1 VKCLT
6 VWQPWAE
13 LIVMGVKDV
22 ENRSWPT
29 LHRGSILIHAAARM
43 RGSDL
48 DVLAD
53 EYGIALDRAALE
65 LGAVLGA
72 VDVVD
77 CRREVTSPWHHAGAY
92 GWYLANPRRLLAP
105 IPCKGKLRLFDVPD
119 QLLPES
125 WRP

>member
-1 VKCLT
+1 MKCLT

-29 LHRGSILIHAAARM
+29 RHRGPILIHAAARM
-43 RGSDL
+43 RASDL

-53 EYGIALDRAALE
+53 EHGIELERAALAF
-65 LGAVLGA
+65 GAILGA

-77 CRREVTSPWHHAGAY
+77 CRREVMSPWHHAGAF
-92 GWYLANPRRLLAP
+92 GWYLANPRRLPAP
-105 IPCKGKLRLFDVPD
+105 IPCKGKLRLFNVPD
-119 QLLPES
+119 AWLPES

>member
-29 LHRGSILIHAAARM
+29 RHRGPILIHAASRM
-43 RGSDL
+43 RASDL
-48 DVLAD
+48 GVLAE
-53 EYGIALDRAALE
+53 EYGIELDRSALE

-72 VDVVD
+72 VDVVE
-77 CRREVTSPWHHAGAY
+77 CRREVTSPWHHAGAC
-92 GWYLANPRRLLAP
+92 GWYLANPRRLPEP
-105 IPCKGKLRLFDVPD
+105 IRYKGQLRLFDVPD
-119 QLLPES
+119 RLLPES